1 MTSEEL
7 APTAHEIAIEV
18 LVHGP
23 QSRAQL
29 ARKLGVSAPSVT
41 RLVKPLLD
49 RGILVE
55 SDLVRSPGPGR
66 SSVALD
72 VVADREQ
79 FIGVKLTSDALYG
92 VVTNARAEVLASR
105 TSSAPSLAVAD
116 ILTAASDLVGSLA
129 AQATAPVRAVG
140 VTVGGKVDGG
150 EEVAN
155 SPFLHWHDVPFRT
168 LLGER
173 IPYPLY
179 LANDVVG
186 LTKAQQWFGYGRT
199 FPDFAL
205 LTVGAGVGYGLV
217 VNDAVVPTQ
226 VSPVSHLPVDS
237 GGPLCSR
244 GHRGCLTSLVT
255 SGAVAAAVAT
265 ALERPVTFEEV
276 LELAQVE
283 HPVALRA
290 VSDAAWAV
298 GRAVSMITSLTGVDR
313 VILSGEGVAIAEI
326 GRTALRRGQ
335 LAFAGNAEK
344 APEPVIRHMDFH
356 EWARGAAVI
365 AIQASFP

>member
-1 MTSEEL
+1 MPPEEL
-7 APTAHEIAIEV
+7 APLASHIAVDV

-49 RGILVE
+49 QGILVE
-55 SDLVRSPGPGR
+55 SATVRSPGPGR

-72 VVADREQ
+72 VVPDRHQ
-79 FIGVKLTSDALYG
+79 FIGIKLTSDALYG
-92 VVTNARAEVLASR
+92 VVTNVRAEVITAR
-105 TSSAPSLAVAD
+105 TAAAPSLAVAD
-116 ILTAASDLVGSLA
+116 IVSATSELVRRLS
-129 AQATAPVRAVG
+129 AQATAPIRAVG
-140 VTVGGKVDGG
+140 VTVGGKVDDG
-150 EEVAN
+150 EEVAD
-155 SPFLHWHDVPFRT
+155 SPFLDWHHVPFRT
-168 LLGER
+168 LLGEQV
-173 IPYPLY
+173 PHPLF

-186 LTKAQQWFGYGRT
+186 LTKAQQWFGHGRT
-199 FPDFAL
+199 YPDFAL

-237 GGPLCSR
+237 GGPLCAR

-255 SGAVAAAVAT
+255 CGAITAAVAT
-265 ALERPVTFEEV
+265 ALERAVTFDEV
-276 LELAQVE
+276 LELARNH
-283 HPVALRA
+283 HPVATRV
-290 VSDAAWAV
+290 VSDAGWAI
-298 GRAVSMITSLTGVDR
+298 GRAIAMITSLTGVDR
-313 VILSGEGVAIAEI
+313 LILSGEGVAVAEI
-326 GRTALRRGQ
+326 GRTALREAQ
-335 LAFAGNAEK
+335 LAHAVNAEK

-356 EWARGAAVI
+356 EWARGAAVH

>member
-1 MTSEEL
+1 MTPEGL
-7 APTAHEIAIEV
+7 APAAHEIAVDV

-49 RGILVE
+49 QGILVE
-55 SDLVRSPGPGR
+55 SELVRSPGPGR

-72 VVADREQ
+72 VVADRQQ
-79 FIGVKLTSDALYG
+79 FIGIKLTSDALYG

-105 TSSAPSLAVAD
+105 TSSAPSLAVQD
-116 ILTAASDLVGSLA
+116 IVTAAADLVRRLSV
-129 AQATAPVRAVG
+129 QASAPVRAVG

-150 EEVAN
+150 EEVAD
-155 SPFLHWHDVPFRT
+155 SPFLQWHHVPFRT
-168 LLGER
+168 LLSER
-173 IPYPLY
+173 VPYPLF

-226 VSPVSHLPVDS
+226 VSPVSHLPIDS
-237 GGPLCSR
+237 GGPLCAR
-244 GHRGCLTSLVT
+244 GHRGCLSSLVT
-255 SGAVAAAVAT
+255 SGAVTAAVAT
-265 ALERPVTFEEV
+265 ALERPVTFGEV
-276 LELAQVE
+276 LELARVQ
-283 HPVALRA
+283 HPVAARA
-290 VSDAAWAV
+290 VSDAAWAI

-313 VILSGEGVAIAEI
+313 LILSGEGVALAEI

-335 LAFAGNAEK
+335 LAFAVNGEK
-344 APEPVIRHMDFH
+344 VPEPVIRHMDFH